1 MMICSFVIHT
11 EPVGKGRPRFTRD
24 GHAYTPERTRRFEAA
39 VRAAALD
46 FMKRMGTGR
55 IPADIPIS
63 VHVVACFRIPTSWTK
78 RKKAAASEQI
88 PRIDVDNILKAVL
101 DGMNGILFED
111 DRQVVKAVAEKRY
124 EEEDRV
130 LVFVHTPEEKEVS

>member
-39 VRAAALD
+39 VRFAALD
-46 FMKRMGTGR
+46 FMKRMGAGR
-55 IPADIPIS
+55 IPATVPIS
-63 VHVVACFRIPTSWTK
+63 VHVVACFGIPVSWPK
-78 RKKAAASEQI
+78 RKKASAAEQI

-111 DRQVVKAVAEKRY
+111 DRQVVKAIAEKRY
-124 EEEDRV
+124 EEEGRV
-130 LVFVHTPEEKEVS
+130 LVFVHTPEEKEAS